1 MLRRPRA
8 RQGACVVV
16 CTARLE
22 PHHAQAIRGCDPAVE
37 VRVVRRDE
45 ALPYLEDA
53 EVLLSWMVPDAWVE
67 HAKRLRWV
75 HVTSAGVDHL
85 WGGALWRSGVTITN
99 SRGVHATPLAEHVLG
114 WLLMFA
120 RNLHVHLEHQR
131 HRRWQREEGGQLA
144 GTTVGIL
151 GLGAVGRAVARLC
164 KACGARVVGMRRR
177 PQPVPHVDRV
187 VGPEGLREVLE
198 SSDYVV
204 LTLPLVPSTRGILGR
219 RELEWLKPGAVVV
232 NVGRGGLV
240 DEGALVEALREGRL
254 RGAALDTFAAE
265 PLPPDSP
272 LWELPNVLISP
283 HVAGSFHGY
292 MDRVVELFCENLRRY
307 LAGEPLQNV
316 VDREAGY

>member
-1 MLRRPRA
+1 
-8 RQGACVVV
+8 VVL

-22 PHHAQAIRGCDPAVE
+22 PHHAQAIRAWGPAVE

-45 ALPYLEDA
+45 AVPYLADA

-131 HRRWQREEGGQLA
+131 RRRWQREEGGQLA
-144 GTTVGIL
+144 GSTVGIL
-151 GLGAVGRAVARLC
+151 GLGAVGQEVARLC
-164 KACGARVVGMRRR
+164 KVCGARVVGMRRR

-198 SSDYVV
+198 GSDYVV

-219 RELEWLKPGAVVV
+219 QQLEWLKPGAVVV

-272 LWELPNVLISP
+272 LWDLPNVLVSP